1 MADFLS
7 VTTEDLK
14 AVGGRVEDISGQV
27 RTLYEHMKATINAV
41 TANDSWKS
49 EASEALT
56 ENFESASK
64 SFEVNLQ
71 KLEALGPAL
80 KGIGQEYQDKEDE
93 NTSKMKEEEQWQ
105 K

>member
-1 MADFLS
+1 MAEFLR

-14 AVGGRVEDISGQV
+14 SVGGRIDDISSQT
-27 RTLYEHMKATINAV
+27 RPLYEHMKATINAV

-49 EASEALT
+49 EASEALV
-56 ENFESASK
+56 ENFENASK
-64 SFEVNLQ
+64 SFETNLQ

-93 NTSKMKEEEQWQ
+93 NASKMKEEEPWQ